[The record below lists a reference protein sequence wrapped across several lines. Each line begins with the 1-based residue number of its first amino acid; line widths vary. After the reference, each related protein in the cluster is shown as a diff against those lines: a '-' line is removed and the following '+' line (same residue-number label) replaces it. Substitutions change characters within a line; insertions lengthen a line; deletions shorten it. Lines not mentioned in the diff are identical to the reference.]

1 MQGDIIGL
9 YNSNFEQIVTYTY
22 DSWGKVLSVRDNFG
36 NEIIDSNHIGLI
48 NPFRYRSYYYD
59 EETKLYY
66 LNSRYYNPEWCRF
79 VNADNL
85 IGTTDKIITY
95 NLYSY
100 CENNPIIMKDYDGKI
115 TGIDDAVFW
124 VGVGL
129 VTVLSGLYVYNKYK
143 DDIAKGLANIATGV
157 METIQDIG
165 NRFNEEREKQNKKQY
180 DDTPDNYVYTLVNPS
195 GSTIYVGRTNN
206 IEATKLRHQNNPFRN
221 YLKMEEIL
229 GPMPKAAARVE
240 EEAMILK
247 YKTLNSGEKGCNK
260 IHGLSPNFPGYD
272 EFMYAAR
279 TIGDESLTFVG
290 GCNGR

>member
-22 DSWGKVLSVRDNFG
+22 DSWGKVLSVTDNSG
-36 NEIIDSNHIGLI
+36 NEITDSNHIGLI

-59 EETKLYY
+59 EEIKLYY
-66 LNSRYYNPEWCRF
+66 LNSRYYNPEWSRF
-79 VNADNL
+79 VNSDNL

-221 YLKMEEIL
+221 YLKMEEIF

-272 EFMYAAR
+272 EFMYAVR